1 MKTTKELSEGTKL
14 LQAKAKQV
22 KENFSDL
29 LLNENVTMNSLIV
42 EIYKIETGA
51 EKFETF
57 KTWKENGMM
66 VKKGEKGFPVFSRP
80 SKAIK
85 EEQGKNTEGER
96 SYFFTAYL
104 FNELQVQPIEQK

>member
-29 LLNENVTMNSLIV
+29 LKGDVTINSLIV

-96 SYFFTAYL
+96 SYFYTAYL
-104 FNELQVQPIEQK
+104 FNETQVQPIEQK

>member
-29 LLNENVTMNSLIV
+29 LKGDVTINSLIV

-57 KTWKENGMM
+57 KTWKDSGYM

-85 EEQGKNTEGER
+85 EEQGKSTEGER
-96 SYFFTAYL
+96 SYFYTAYL
-104 FNELQVQPIEQK
+104 FNETQVQPIEQK